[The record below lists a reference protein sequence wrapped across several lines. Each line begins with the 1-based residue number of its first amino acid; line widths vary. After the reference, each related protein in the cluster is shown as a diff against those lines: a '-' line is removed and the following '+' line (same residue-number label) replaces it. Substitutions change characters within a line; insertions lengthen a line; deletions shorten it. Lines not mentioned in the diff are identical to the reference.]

1 MVYYMKKNLVKK
13 SISIL
18 AVFLLGT
25 SLYAKEIT
33 LGGKAGWPVF
43 QSSEN
48 ITKGKGRYGYDCI
61 ELATNSFKYDNYTDL
76 LINFENASNL
86 ISEGNYDV
94 VSNNMKISKQTIMEK
109 GAGLSRN
116 IGGMKII
123 GQPGSF
129 FGSEGLMGS
138 FSIEFW
144 LCPSL
149 SENGE
154 TIINWESSKNVSGRL
169 IYQLLNCSFSGGR
182 LEWTLSNIFDSYKGK
197 QTNTEVHMK
206 GMKTIIPDTWTYHAL
221 SYDCETGVLEYLVNG
236 ETEDI
241 KYITST
247 GNEGGEVGLVVLGR
261 RSEISFCSEYTGK
274 IDDIRILRRP
284 YELPDYQSA
293 ETAGKISRM
302 LYAPKGGRFVT
313 KPIVVSTGSI
323 LTSIDAETYIPS
335 QTDVCFYVRSG
346 DNYFNWTDSYPK
358 WKPVENHQDLKGIS
372 GMYFQLA
379 CDIYPDGDGGV
390 SPSVTSIKLN
400 FEELPLP
407 LPPFTVKAVA
417 GNGCVTLSWN
427 YSVDETAGGYYV
439 YYGNRPGE
447 YLGRYAIEGDSPI
460 KAGNVTSFK
469 ITGLENGKIYYF
481 AVASWSSR
489 DERIIGPLSR
499 EVFARPLD
507 RLQR

>member
-1 MVYYMKKNLVKK
+1 MKKYSVKK
-13 SISIL
+13 T
-18 AVFLLGT
+18 VVLLSTLLLST
-25 SLYAKEIT
+25 SLFAKEVV

-48 ITKGKGRYGYDCI
+48 ITTGKGRYGYDCI
-61 ELATNSFKYDNYTDL
+61 QLATNSFKYDDYTDL
-76 LINFENASNL
+76 LINFENPSSIIA
-86 ISEGNYDV
+86 EGDYSV
-94 VSNNMKISKQTIMEK
+94 VKNNMKISSQSIMEK
-109 GAGLSRN
+109 SAGLSRN

-123 GQPGSF
+123 GEPGTF

-154 TIINWESSKNVSGRL
+154 IIMNWESSKNVMGRL
-169 IYQLLNCSFSGGR
+169 IYQLINCSFNGGH
-182 LEWTLSNIFDSYKGK
+182 LEWTLSNVFDSYKGV
-197 QTNTEVHMK
+197 NTETEVMVK
-206 GMKTIIPDTWTYHAL
+206 GSKTIIPDTWTYHAL

-241 KYITST
+241 KYITSN
-247 GNEGGEVGLVVLGR
+247 GREGGEIGLVILGR
-261 RSEISFCSEYTGK
+261 RSEVSFCSDYTGK

-284 YELPDYQSA
+284 YSTPDYQSA
-293 ETAGKISRM
+293 ETAGKVSRM
-302 LYAPKGGRFVT
+302 LYEPTGGRFVT

-323 LTSIDAETYIPS
+323 LNSIEAETNIPS

-346 DNYFNWTDSYPK
+346 DNYFNWNDSYPK
-358 WKPVENHQDLKGIS
+358 WKPVENGQEIKGVS

-379 CDIYPDGDGGV
+379 CDIYPDGDGSK

-407 LPPFTVKAVA
+407 LPPFTVKAEA
-417 GNGCVTLSWN
+417 GNGCVTLTWN
-427 YSVDETAGGYYV
+427 YSVDDTAGGYYV
-439 YYGNRPGE
+439 YYGTRPGE

-489 DERIIGPLSR
+489 DDRIVGQLSK

-507 RLQR
+507 RLRK